1 MGAISANKAG
11 LVVGSLVGGWHLL
24 WAILVAL
31 QVAQPVIDFVFWM
44 HFIKPTFVIEP
55 FSFDRAIVLIVVTA
69 VVGYAA
75 GCCFGLLWN
84 RLRRQDAPFA
94 HSD

>member
-11 LVVGSLVGGWHLL
+11 LVVGSLAGGWHLL
-24 WAILVAL
+24 WSILVAL
-31 QVAQPVIDFVFWM
+31 HMAQPVIDFVFWM

-55 FSFDRAIVLIVVTA
+55 FSFDRAIVLIVVTS
-69 VVGYAA
+69 VVGYVM
-75 GCCFGLLWN
+75 GGCFGLLWN
-84 RLRRQDAPFA
+84 RLRGQNAPFP